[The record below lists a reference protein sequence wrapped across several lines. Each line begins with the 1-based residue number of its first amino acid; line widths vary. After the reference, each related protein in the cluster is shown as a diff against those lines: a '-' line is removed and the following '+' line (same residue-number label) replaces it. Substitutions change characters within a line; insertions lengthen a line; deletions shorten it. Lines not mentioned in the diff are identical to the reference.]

1 MALNSVEDSFFVKK
15 NKTNKQKKNKD
26 KASFCILS
34 LNMYRSILAQCM
46 HFSPASSVMSL
57 ISNGIPDLSCCQTL
71 PNIAYDR
78 RFGWFYISYKHLEEC
93 YAWYGITSKIYTIWV
108 VNTEVTLLCQ
118 DYLGFAM
125 LPYSMRFKK
134 KNLPGIKKEIFIVG
148 MECKLIFSLCL
159 SSLIFFYYLL

>member
-1 MALNSVEDSFFVKK
+1 
-15 NKTNKQKKNKD
+15 
-26 KASFCILS
+26 
-34 LNMYRSILAQCM
+34 MYRSILAQCM

-71 PNIAYDR
+71 PSIAYDR

-134 KNLPGIKKEIFIVG
+134 KSSRNQKRNIYCWDGMQTYFFSMPFKSYIFLLLVVDIYGALLSLGVEI
-148 MECKLIFSLCL
+148 
-159 SSLIFFYYLL
+159 YYFKS